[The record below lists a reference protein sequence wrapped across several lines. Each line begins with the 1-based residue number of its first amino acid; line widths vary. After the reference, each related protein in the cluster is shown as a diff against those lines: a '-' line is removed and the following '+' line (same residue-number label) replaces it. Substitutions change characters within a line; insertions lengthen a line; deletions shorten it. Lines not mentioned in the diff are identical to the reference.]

1 MQEKKGNAKKMII
14 IYSEGSK
21 IMNKIYEV
29 LQEEVSDC
37 GICSLEC
44 IIKYYNG
51 FVPLENLRINTNT
64 SINGTNAYELINC
77 AKKYGFNSYG
87 KKVSCINE
95 INKPIIV
102 HLKQKNNLYH
112 FTVAYKIN
120 DKYIYLMDPSIGKK
134 KMTLNLFYELFTGIV
149 LYFEPINVIPK
160 YKKNKFFWN
169 SIIENIKINYK
180 KYILILILSFFCLIC
195 SIINNLEY
203 KIIDYKVNYAI
214 IIILLIL
221 INFIFTFIKNI
232 IILKSSN
239 LFNKNIIL
247 KFINHIFKLPS
258 NYIKLKSLGEII
270 TRFNELNE
278 ISNNILNYITIIIF
292 NIIQIII
299 IFLISL
305 LYKNITL
312 YLIIF
317 IIIYTFINI
326 KTYNKIIYKIRYQIN
341 MTENYNNEIINYIKN
356 IETIKHLKCYNYI
369 YSKIKES
376 INNKNNINLNL
387 YINISKIILFNEVL
401 KNLFMVFILILIKIN
416 TYSITNSISIFI
428 IYNYIMNLVSE
439 VINLYP
445 TLILYKTMIIKNND
459 FLSYKEEKLPIVNK
473 KFNIISINNI
483 NYKINDNKVLN
494 NINYTILNKDKIF
507 INGPSG
513 SGKSTLMKII
523 YSEINNYKGLILKD
537 NINLKNKNND
547 NLISYVSQNEMLFD
561 DTILNNII
569 LDKKVDDKY
578 LKKVLSICHINEIIK
593 NKNFGLN
600 SYIINNYSLSG
611 GEINRIILARSL
623 IHSKNIV
630 ILDEVLKEV
639 DYNLEIN
646 IVKNILKYYKNK
658 TIIYISHKDLSN
670 IFPKQLTLRK
680 E

>member
-1 MQEKKGNAKKMII
+1 MII

-134 KMTLNLFYELFTGIV
+134 KMTLDLFYELFTGIV

-180 KYILILILSFFCLIC
+180 KYILILILSFFCLIF

-278 ISNNILNYITIIIF
+278 ISNNILNYITTIIF
-292 NIIQIII
+292 NTIQIII

-326 KTYNKIIYKIRYQIN
+326 KNYNKIIYKIRYQIN
-341 MTENYNNEIINYIKN
+341 MSENYNNEIINYIKN

-401 KNLFMVFILILIKIN
+401 KNLFMVFILIIIKIN
-416 TYSITNSISIFI
+416 NYSTTNSISIFI

-623 IHSKNIV
+623 INSKNIV

-646 IVKNILKYYKNK
+646 IVKSILKYYKNK